1 MDFHFFSYLFQ
12 FCHLWWHKQSKRCL
26 PEPKESQM
34 RWTNRHK
41 RFWLYPCLLPDKN
54 WKLLKKP
61 QVNKRWSSQY
71 YFHYEVRKE
80 RKLLSYTESL
90 FSFLTNNL
98 ASCKVARN
106 IFPFFLIS
114 KLIDCGH
121 QTMTRLISKAFLM
134 KRPIDFCW
142 VTSVFQSKRIWIR
155 NLKIVFIQNLLVCAN
170 HHFSFLEV

>member
-1 MDFHFFSYLFQ
+1 MPPRTQ
-12 FCHLWWHKQSKRCL
+12 RITNEMNKQTQTILAISMSTSKV
-26 PEPKESQM
+26 
-34 RWTNRHK
+34 
-41 RFWLYPCLLPDKN
+41 PDKN

-134 KRPIDFCW
+134 KRPIDFC
-142 VTSVFQSKRIWIR
+142 
-155 NLKIVFIQNLLVCAN
+155 
-170 HHFSFLEV
+170 